1 VSRIVDGLINLPP
14 WLVLLVAF
22 ALPAAE
28 ASIFIGVVFPG
39 EIAIIVAGVLAHA
52 HKLPLWLVI
61 VVGTLGAVIGDS
73 IGYEVGARYGDWV
86 LARLP
91 KRLVKPE
98 HIEQGRAL
106 LRRRGGPAVL
116 IGRFTAALRALVPGL
131 AGASR
136 LPYRTFLP
144 YNLVGG
150 LAWVTMSALIGYVAG
165 ASYKAAEHQASLI
178 SGALLALIVLVL
190 LHQVVRRSQ
199 RVQSWLARHG
209 DRLPDRWLTLS
220 VLVFA
225 AASSLFGGLLE
236 EILDDNGPRHSDSRL
251 LNDAI
256 EHRQSWLTAIARGI
270 TELGAWPVAYGVV
283 IALGALTVW
292 RTGRWA
298 LPLCSVALL
307 GAGQGIR
314 LAVSDAVAR
323 PRPPR
328 ALWLIYPG
336 GNSFPSGHTTIATIA
351 YGLAALLLLRLLTAT
366 RLVTVL
372 VSVVAVL
379 LAAAVGV
386 SRVYLG
392 VHWPSDVTAGWTLGA
407 GWLAL
412 AATVFC
418 LVRLVRARKS
428 VGPPEPGAAVATEA
442 GGATG
447 IPAEIEAEAG
457 TESGTGSEAGNQRG
471 TAAQGGSGTV
481 AEPSLGL
488 EPTIRSGRPAE
499 PKPAAEPEL
508 RAAPGLSPESPA
520 VSPAP

>member
-1 VSRIVDGLINLPP
+1 MSKIVDGLINLPP

-28 ASIFIGVVFPG
+28 ASIFVGVVFPG

-98 HIEQGRAL
+98 HVEQGRAL
-106 LRRRGGPAVL
+106 LRRRGGWAVL

-131 AGASR
+131 AGTSR

-150 LAWVTMSALIGYVAG
+150 LAWVTMSALIGYIAG
-165 ASYKAAEHQASLI
+165 ASYKAAEHQVSLI
-178 SGALLALIVLVL
+178 SGGLLALIVLVV
-190 LHQVVRRSQ
+190 LHQIARKSQ
-199 RVQSWLARHG
+199 RVQSWLARH
-209 DRLPDRWLTLS
+209 RYKLPDRWLTAS
-220 VLVFA
+220 VLMLTAGGWLLAGLVQDA
-225 AASSLFGGLLE
+225 QGPTGAAS
-236 EILDDNGPRHSDSRL
+236 SDSRL
-251 LNDAI
+251 LHDVIGYQRA
-256 EHRQSWLTAIARGI
+256 WLTPVARGI
-270 TELGAWPVAYGVV
+270 TTLGAWPVAYGVV
-283 IALGALTVW
+283 VVLGGLVAW
-292 RTGRWA
+292 RARNRV

-307 GAGQGIR
+307 GAGQGVR
-314 LAVSDAVAR
+314 LAISHAVAR

-328 ALWLIYPG
+328 GLWLTGADGY
-336 GNSFPSGHTTIATIA
+336 SFPSGHTTLATIA
-351 YGLAALLLLRLLTAT
+351 YGLAGLLLLRLLPAS
-366 RLVTVL
+366 RLATVL
-372 VSVVAVL
+372 VSLVAAV

-392 VHWPSDVTAGWTLGA
+392 VHWPSDVAGGWSLGV

-412 AATVFC
+412 ATTVYT
-418 LVRLVRARKS
+418 LVRLVRLRRSANRL
-428 VGPPEPGAAVATEA
+428 VPAEAAPEPQV
-442 GGATG
+442 
-447 IPAEIEAEAG
+447 
-457 TESGTGSEAGNQRG
+457 
-471 TAAQGGSGTV
+471 
-481 AEPSLGL
+481 
-488 EPTIRSGRPAE
+488 
-499 PKPAAEPEL
+499 
-508 RAAPGLSPESPA
+508 